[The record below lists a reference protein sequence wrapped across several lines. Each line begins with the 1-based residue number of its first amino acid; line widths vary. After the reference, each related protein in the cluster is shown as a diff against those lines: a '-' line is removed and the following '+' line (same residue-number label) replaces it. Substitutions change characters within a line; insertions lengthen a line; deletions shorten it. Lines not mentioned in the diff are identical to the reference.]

1 VVVINGYVAI
11 DGKMYSKEILGLVT
25 GDQQIDPERRK
36 VPGVLLILCE
46 VIDDP
51 YKLPYFLE
59 TFYSMKID
67 DEDTFRLS
75 LIRVQ
80 VDSDLRMNEDI
91 QKHQQRRYVAR
102 TIEKLM
108 YQELLLEPA
117 EGVEFN
123 IEE

>member
-1 VVVINGYVAI
+1 MNDYVTI
-11 DGKMYSKEILGLVT
+11 DGKNYSKEIIGLVT
-25 GDQQIDPERRK
+25 GNQNIDIELEKIPACF
-36 VPGVLLILCE
+36 LMLCE
-46 VIDDP
+46 VIDNP

-59 TFYSMKID
+59 TFYSMDID
-67 DEDTFRLS
+67 DENTFRFS
-75 LIRVQ
+75 LVRVQ

-102 TIEKLM
+102 TVEKLM
-108 YQELLLEPA
+108 YHEVMLELM

>member
-1 VVVINGYVAI
+1 VEVINGYVAI
-11 DGKMYSKEILGLVT
+11 DGKNYSKEILGLVT
-25 GDQQIDPERRK
+25 GDQQIDPERK
-36 VPGVLLILCE
+36 KIPGVLLILCE

-51 YKLPYFLE
+51 YKLPY
-59 TFYSMKID
+59 
-67 DEDTFRLS
+67 
-75 LIRVQ
+75 RVQ

>member
-1 VVVINGYVAI
+1 MTINDYVTI
-11 DGKMYSKEILGLVT
+11 DGKNYSKEIIGLVT
-25 GDQQIDPERRK
+25 GNQNIDAELEKIPACF
-36 VPGVLLILCE
+36 LMLCE
-46 VIDDP
+46 VIDNP

-59 TFYSMKID
+59 TFYSLDID
-67 DEDTFRLS
+67 DENTFRFS
-75 LIRVQ
+75 LVRVQ

-91 QKHQQRRYVAR
+91 QKHQRRRYVAR

-108 YQELLLEPA
+108 YHEIMLELM